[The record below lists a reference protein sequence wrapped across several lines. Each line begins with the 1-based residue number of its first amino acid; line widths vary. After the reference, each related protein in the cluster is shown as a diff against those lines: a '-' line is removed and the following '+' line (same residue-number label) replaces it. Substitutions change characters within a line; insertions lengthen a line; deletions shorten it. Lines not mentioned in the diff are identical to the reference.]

1 MKRKFAIFMV
11 MLLAF
16 ALLISTTTITVSAET
31 TYTPIGGSA
40 TFAKKLVVNSDTNI
54 PNITFSYTIR
64 RANAIAATASTV
76 EILEANR
83 AGNVETDVY
92 TNNDTAGAI
101 FGLSTDTDLS
111 APTVGKKYA
120 QKTVSVNF
128 LDDTFT
134 KPGVYRYIITETT
147 TPALPG
153 VVYDEN
159 PISVTTEDN
168 STNQWLHL
176 AELSELTQKDYITY
190 YADKVSV
197 SILSRSLLEMYC

>member
-83 AGNVETDVY
+83 AGNVETAVY

-101 FGLSTDTDLS
+101 FGLSTKEFIIS
-111 APTVGKKYA
+111 FK
-120 QKTVSVNF
+120 F
-128 LDDTFT
+128 LEFDFI
-134 KPGVYRYIITETT
+134 VLFELMLLFV
-147 TPALPG
+147 LPF
-153 VVYDEN
+153 
-159 PISVTTEDN
+159 
-168 STNQWLHL
+168 
-176 AELSELTQKDYITY
+176 KF
-190 YADKVSV
+190 
-197 SILSRSLLEMYC
+197 SLLLF